1 MKNILSLNGNGL
13 KFWLFTLIALPL
25 CANANN
31 SDITLNS
38 GEAEEFFADDKE
50 WEVSHFISNPAYL
63 IQDGKKIY
71 KECIRI
77 NVKVAGEEMIEGKL
91 CKRLEIVA
99 VRKLTYDYY
108 YGCDYC
114 LYWPIPN
121 VIYGYEENGKVYVY
135 RIADYITG
143 SDPEELKEAYDSA
156 PKSFQEIYDSQ
167 IDSDNGQRH
176 WHTFNNSSVEWIDGV
191 GWNYGFGKLDMYFFD
206 IGTGVDYPYY
216 KLVKCTKNGVPLY
229 DKTEELATI
238 LDTPTGAEVICAEE
252 NEGPYYNLQGIKVSN
267 PIKGELYLFNG
278 KKSVY

>member
-31 SDITLNS
+31 SDISLNS
-38 GEAEEFFADDKE
+38 GEAEEFFADGKE
-50 WEVSHFISNPAYL
+50 WEVSHFYTDPYYL
-63 IQDGKKIY
+63 VKDGKEFY
-71 KECIRI
+71 LECRRI
-77 NVKVAGEEMIEGKL
+77 HVKVAGEETVEGKL
-91 CKRLEIVA
+91 CKRLEISQEH
-99 VRKLTYDYY
+99 K
-108 YGCDYC
+108 GECGNCDY
-114 LYWPIPN
+114 WHIPA
-121 VIYGYEENGKVYVY
+121 VMYGYENEGKIYIY
-135 RIADYITG
+135 RVADYYAPY
-143 SDPEELKEAYDSA
+143 DEETLEEAYNAA
-156 PKSFQEIYDSQ
+156 PKSFQELNIPEDKDYDYKRFWCTVPSKYS
-167 IDSDNGQRH
+167 IK
-176 WHTFNNSSVEWIDGV
+176 WIEGV
-191 GWNYGFGKLDMYFFD
+191 GCSYGFGKLDLLNFP
-206 IGTGVDYPYY
+206 ISTGTDFPYY